1 MFSTSS
7 FPDGKLT
14 CSDAKGFDIVLK
26 MEEERTKEEDKE
38 NKEEEEMEKNEE
50 KELLS
55 PGTTCIFLS
64 HGHLGAGGIA
74 AEMFCQDSHWEVS
87 LVQL

>member
-14 CSDAKGFDIVLK
+14 CSDAKGFDIVLN
-26 MEEERTKEEDKE
+26 RTEVGEKE

-64 HGHLGAGGIA
+64 NGHLGAGGVA